1 MRRKTPFKGFPAFLF
16 LVLTPLRNSRLGKL
30 PGDRQKRVPWAKGLR
45 GFFPLADSLK
55 SIKVSEFRA
64 PRVMSKNMGPMP
76 AVSIPKVD

>member
-1 MRRKTPFKGFPAFLF
+1 MFVSCFDAATQFAA
-16 LVLTPLRNSRLGKL
+16 SSKL